1 MFKKLNI
8 SNCTTVYFII
18 ILLISAKYLFHELLE
33 LVDFSLLPNIDGN
46 VASNSCPAFHFL
58 PRFVRDLPD
67 NGKEVLAMC
76 EVLKYLL
83 DNAGPLVD
91 NGRLHSLNHIPQT
104 EWQDYVDNFKGMLA
118 TKPGHKPSSVR
129 VDQLDRNVSD
139 LPECY
144 DTESGLCYPAIVH
157 FGIRP
162 PQLSYAGN
170 PEYQKAWREYVKFR
184 HLMANMSKP
193 SFKDK
198 RKLEEKEARL
208 QEMRTQG
215 RMKRNVTVAVSSK
228 GYHRTGVMCD
238 IVQHAMLVP
247 VLTGHLRFHRSLDLL
262 EKNIGYKFKNR

>member
-1 MFKKLNI
+1 M
-8 SNCTTVYFII
+8 
-18 ILLISAKYLFHELLE
+18 
-33 LVDFSLLPNIDGN
+33 
-46 VASNSCPAFHFL
+46 

-91 NGRLHSLNHIPQT
+91 TQRLHNLNHIPQT

-118 TKPGHKPSSVR
+118 TKPGYKPSSVR

-144 DTESGLCYPAIVH
+144 DAESGLCYPAIVH

-247 VLTGHLRFHRSLDLL
+247 VLTGHLRFHKSLDLL

>member
-1 MFKKLNI
+1 M
-8 SNCTTVYFII
+8 YF
-18 ILLISAKYLFHELLE
+18 LVKYLFHELLE
-33 LVDFSLLPNIDGN
+33 LVDFTLFPNSKVIN
-46 VASNSCPAFHFL
+46 EENSCPAFHFM

-76 EVLKYLL
+76 EVLRYLL
-83 DNAGPLVD
+83 DNASLLVD
-91 NGRLHSLNHIPQT
+91 EKHLHCLDDIPQHD
-104 EWQDYVDNFKGMLA
+104 WQDYVDEFRGMLV
-118 TKPGHKPSSVR
+118 TKPAFKPCSVR

-139 LPECY
+139 LPKCKDSE
-144 DTESGLCYPAIVH
+144 TGFTYPAIVH

-208 QEMRTQG
+208 QEMRMQG
-215 RMKRNVTVAVSSK
+215 RMKRNVTVAISSK
-228 GYHRTGVMCD
+228 GFHRTGIMCD
-238 IVQHAMLVP
+238 VVQHALFVP
-247 VLTGHLRFHRSLDLL
+247 VLIGHLRFHKSLDLL
-262 EKNIGYKFKNR
+262 EETINYKFKNR